1 MSLSLNSFEFLLSLG
16 AIDPVDYSS
25 VNGDL
30 EYQIGDGFR
39 CILVPINDDT
49 VPETTEDFTVNFF
62 LDVFGRGAVNPSVG
76 IIDNDQIGMSTLHT
90 KYYVSDTMY
99 IHGVDYAIFPN
110 REHMW

>member
-1 MSLSLNSFEFLLSLG
+1 MYVTVTSFEFLG

-49 VPETTEDFTVNFF
+49 VPETTEDFTVNFN
-62 LDVFGRGAVNPSVG
+62 LDVFGRGAINPSVG
-76 IIDNDQIGMSTLHT
+76 IIDNDQIGMSTIHT
-90 KYYVSDTMY
+90 KCTIMCFRYNDCIYMTYV
-99 IHGVDYAIFPN
+99 
-110 REHMW
+110 E